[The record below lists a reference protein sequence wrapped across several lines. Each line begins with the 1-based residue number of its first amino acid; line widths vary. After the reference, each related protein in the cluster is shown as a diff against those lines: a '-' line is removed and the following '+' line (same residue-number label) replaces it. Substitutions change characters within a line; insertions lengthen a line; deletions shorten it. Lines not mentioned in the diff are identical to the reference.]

1 MSFAKELNL
10 LFPLWD
16 SLVYNKL
23 MIKLERE
30 IFYMKIIQ
38 NQEII
43 NFINKCSINIYS
55 RKLEYSLGSRLEGLE
70 LTEKNINL
78 IKEIYDKMGKSNYNL
93 SYNVDKLFDNP
104 YYANIKLSKI
114 HSDRFKYDCCK
125 LYKNHFYTVGFEKP
139 VDSYLS
145 THIDMAFISQDVT
158 IPMLKEGDDIWMSI
172 TPSEINSMSEQIQEA
187 KENVLTF
194 GLGMGY
200 YQYMVALKST
210 VTSVTI
216 VEKDIEVI
224 NLFKEYVLPQFG
236 DLSNKINIIHGDL
249 FDYWNEDFLNTFDY
263 VFVDVWKGP
272 DDGLEIVT
280 KMFNQY
286 LYKGKL
292 GLWIEYT
299 LYYPYRLAML
309 TYFKVLCGQKQ
320 LESIIKLNPSTKL
333 QYEKFENYFKSIDKE
348 IKTAEELKYYLNNN
362 EVFRTILA
370 G

>member
-1 MSFAKELNL
+1 
-10 LFPLWD
+10 
-16 SLVYNKL
+16 
-23 MIKLERE
+23 
-30 IFYMKIIQ
+30 MKIIQ
-38 NQEII
+38 NREII
-43 NFINKCSINIYS
+43 NFINKCSDNMS
-55 RKLEYSLGSRLEGLE
+55 LRQLEYSLDSNLGGLE
-70 LTEKNINL
+70 LTEKNFNL
-78 IKEIYDKMGKSNYNL
+78 IKDIYAKMGKPSNNL
-93 SYNVDKLFDNP
+93 TYDVTKLLNNP

-114 HSDRFKYDCCK
+114 NSNRFKYDSCK

-145 THIDMAFISQDVT
+145 THIDMAFISQDIT

-172 TPSEINSMSEQIQEA
+172 TPSETDSMSEQIREA
-187 KENVLTF
+187 KKNVLTF

-224 NLFKEYVLPQFG
+224 NLFKEHVLPQFG
-236 DLSNKINIIHGDL
+236 DISNKINIIRGDL
-249 FDYWNEDFLNTFDY
+249 FDYWNKDFLNKFDY

-272 DDGLEIVT
+272 SDGLEIVT

-286 LYKGKL
+286 LYKGSL
-292 GLWIEYT
+292 GIWIEHT

-320 LESIIKLNPSTKL
+320 LETIIKLNHSTKL
-333 QYEKFENYFKSIDKE
+333 QYERIENYFKSIDKE
-348 IKTAEELKYYLNNN
+348 IKTAKELKYYLNNN
-362 EVFRTILA
+362 EVFRAILA